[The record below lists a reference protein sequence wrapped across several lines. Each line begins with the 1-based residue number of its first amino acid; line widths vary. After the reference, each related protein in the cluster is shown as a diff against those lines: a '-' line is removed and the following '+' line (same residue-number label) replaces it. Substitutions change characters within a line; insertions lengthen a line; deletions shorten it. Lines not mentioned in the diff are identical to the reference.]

1 MWNPAM
7 ERCSRDEMTAL
18 QLKRLQWTV
27 QHAYDHVP
35 MYRQKLNLAG
45 VHPADIRQL
54 SDLAKLPL
62 TSKLELREEYPF
74 RLLAVPMRDIVRIH
88 ASSGT
93 TGKPITAGY
102 TRHDLDVWAELI
114 ARVVTAGGATA
125 DDIAQISFGYSLFT
139 GAFGLHQ
146 GLEKIGAA
154 VIPISSGNTERQINI
169 MRDFGSTLLIAT
181 PSYAMYLAETAERM
195 GVVGDLQL
203 KLGMFGA
210 EGSTE
215 EMRRELEEKLHIQVT
230 ENYGLTELM
239 GPGVSGECLCKCG
252 MHVQEDHFYPEIID
266 PDTGEV
272 LPHGSEGEL
281 VLTTLTKEGQPTLR
295 YRTRDITRLIETPCA
310 CGRTTIRMERVK
322 GRSDDMLI
330 IRGVNVYPSQIEAV
344 LLQQTG
350 IGPHYEI
357 IVTRKQ
363 FMDMLEVRVELTDS
377 NLLERYSEL
386 ESLQSRIRNA
396 LRTVL
401 NLDVQITLVS
411 PHALKRF
418 EGKAKRV
425 TDLRGTE
432 GGKQP

>member
-1 MWNPAM
+1 MWNPAI
-7 ERCSRDEMTAL
+7 ECCSRDEMTAL
-18 QLKRLQWTV
+18 QLQRLQWTV
-27 QHAYDHVP
+27 RHAYENVP
-35 MYRQKLNLAG
+35 MYRKKMEQAG
-45 VHPADIRQL
+45 AHPDDIRQL
-54 SDLAKLPL
+54 SDISKIPL
-62 TSKLELREEYPF
+62 TSKVELRDEYPF

-102 TRHDLDVWAELI
+102 TRHDLEVWSELI
-114 ARVVTAGGATA
+114 ARVATAGGATA

-154 VIPISSGNTERQINI
+154 VIPISSGNTERQVHI

-181 PSYAMYLAETAERM
+181 PSYAMYIAEVAERM
-195 GVVGDLQL
+195 GALDHIRLR
-203 KLGMFGA
+203 LGMFGA

-215 EMRRELEEKLHIQVT
+215 EMRRELEAKLHIQVT

-252 MHVQEDHFYPEIID
+252 MHIQEDHFYPEIID

-272 LPHGSEGEL
+272 LPTGSEGEL

-295 YRTRDITRLIETPCA
+295 YRTRDITRLIEEPCA

-330 IRGVNVYPSQIEAV
+330 IRGVNVFPSQIEAV
-344 LLQQTG
+344 LLRQQG

-357 IVTRKQ
+357 VVSRRRH
-363 FMDMLEVRVELTDS
+363 MDMLEVKVELVDS
-377 NLLERYSEL
+377 SLLERYSEL
-386 ESLQSRIRNA
+386 EALQQRIRNE

-401 NLDVQITLVS
+401 NLDIPVSLVS
-411 PHALKRF
+411 PSSLKRF
-418 EGKAKRV
+418 EGKARRV
-425 TDLRGTE
+425 TDLRETE
-432 GGKQP
+432 GEKRS

>member
-1 MWNPAM
+1 MWNSAM